1 MIFPALLVATMQTK
15 RKPNSSQADIRKR
28 PICILKK
35 TEITDSRLK
44 RIKDWATLYRRNL
57 QLFAKHYFQINTLYD
72 YQKMILYEAGVRNE
86 LTISASRA
94 TAKSWTIGLASI
106 CIAVL
111 YPNSE
116 IVIVSSTKGQSG
128 VIIGKI
134 QGFVNDY
141 PNVEREI
148 KRITVND
155 NNRVVEFQNG
165 STIRVVAL
173 SDNSRGLRANCIIRE
188 ECNAMKR
195 KDLLDSVIAPMRYV
209 RPAPFRQLPQYR
221 HVTEEARM
229 ISISSAGLKQN
240 WWYPYTLSQI
250 WIMCFGD
257 KTGIQS
263 KDDVCFMAF
272 DYLTS
277 IYHHIKT
284 PKEIAA
290 ERKASDFLS
299 LSFTWCATHGNSVVY
314 VL

>member
-1 MIFPALLVATMQTK
+1 
-15 RKPNSSQADIRKR
+15 
-28 PICILKK
+28 
-35 TEITDSRLK
+35 
-44 RIKDWATLYRRNL
+44 
-57 QLFAKHYFQINTLYD
+57 
-72 YQKMILYEAGVRNE
+72 MILYEAGIRNE

-173 SDNSRGLRANCIIRE
+173 SDNSRGKYFGANE
-188 ECNAMKR
+188 NK
-195 KDLLDSVIAPMRYV
+195 
-209 RPAPFRQLPQYR
+209 F
-221 HVTEEARM
+221 H
-229 ISISSAGLKQN
+229 
-240 WWYPYTLSQI
+240 
-250 WIMCFGD
+250 
-257 KTGIQS
+257 
-263 KDDVCFMAF
+263 
-272 DYLTS
+272 
-277 IYHHIKT
+277 
-284 PKEIAA
+284 
-290 ERKASDFLS
+290 
-299 LSFTWCATHGNSVVY
+299 FT
-314 VL
+314 

>member
-15 RKPNSSQADIRKR
+15 RRPSSSLTDIRKR

-173 SDNSRGLRANCIIRE
+173 SDNSRGN
-188 ECNAMKR
+188 
-195 KDLLDSVIAPMRYV
+195 LLC
-209 RPAPFRQLPQYR
+209 LP
-221 HVTEEARM
+221 H
-229 ISISSAGLKQN
+229 
-240 WWYPYTLSQI
+240 
-250 WIMCFGD
+250 
-257 KTGIQS
+257 
-263 KDDVCFMAF
+263 
-272 DYLTS
+272 
-277 IYHHIKT
+277 
-284 PKEIAA
+284 
-290 ERKASDFLS
+290 
-299 LSFTWCATHGNSVVY
+299 
-314 VL
+314 